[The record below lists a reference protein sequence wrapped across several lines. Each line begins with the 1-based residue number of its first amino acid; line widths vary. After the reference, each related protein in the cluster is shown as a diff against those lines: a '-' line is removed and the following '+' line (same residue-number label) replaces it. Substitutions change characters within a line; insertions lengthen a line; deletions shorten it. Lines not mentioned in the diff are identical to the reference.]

1 MEQVTATLTILFAE
15 PFWIGVYE
23 RTDQSGYQVCRTVF
37 GAEPSN
43 GQVYAWLEKSF
54 RHLPFTPVVEQEA
67 VTQAVRN
74 PKRLQRQIGK
84 ALRQTGDVGTKAQQ
98 ALKLQQQQAVL
109 ERKTQQKQRREKRQQ
124 QQYMLRQ
131 QKKKAKHR
139 GR

>member
-23 RTDQSGYQVCRTVF
+23 RTDQLGYRVCRTVF
-37 GAEPSN
+37 GAEPSD
-43 GQVYAWLEKSF
+43 GQVYDWLEGNF
-54 RHLPFTPVVEQEA
+54 RRLSFTPVIEQET
-67 VTQAVRN
+67 VQQTVRN

-84 ALRQTGDVGTKAQQ
+84 TLRQTGDIGTKAQQ

-109 ERKTQQKQRREKRQQ
+109 DRKTQQKQRREERQQ
-124 QQYMLRQ
+124 QQYALRQ